1 MISGTS
7 SESHSTASRKPWE
20 HLNFSLTTL
29 CDLKGEH
36 VEKRKAR
43 ASMSDSMQ
51 CEESKPTQ
59 ATWVQ
64 TNDTDE
70 MRGGKGGKTKR
81 GWKPCRT
88 VPWHLCPGCCLF
100 WTAQRQIVL
109 LDGDYWPLGHYR
121 LNFPWCIPA
130 NREQGIK
137 LNYHKLEHAERE
149 KKRDSGRVRKL
160 VFVKQRRACCLKVTN
175 RLHWF

>member
-1 MISGTS
+1 MLCLYLKKILIDKKKHAKRIRWTIFPQ
-7 SESHSTASRKPWE
+7 ELPD
-20 HLNFSLTTL
+20 LTTFSVKKANQTKQHINTNGQQWQ
-29 CDLKGEH
+29 DDGE
-36 VEKRKAR
+36 R
-43 ASMSDSMQ
+43 
-51 CEESKPTQ
+51 
-59 ATWVQ
+59 
-64 TNDTDE
+64 
-70 MRGGKGGKTKR
+70 GKTKR

-109 LDGDYWPLGHYR
+109 LDGDYWPLGHYH

-149 KKRDSGRVRKL
+149 RGSRERVRKL
-160 VFVKQRRACCLKVTN
+160 IEVTLRRKWADITFKEMTCSVQVTN
-175 RLHWF
+175 CLALTL